1 MAKNIT
7 NGFNFTRSAQETN
20 SNSILQVGRDKIQW
34 KELDGKPVTIIKV
47 DRNEG
52 PDFDRT
58 TGNIKVNSET
68 GEVETKMYTTVW
80 LKEYPDKFAGGFGA
94 LDRTIDKWAENF
106 ETLDDLNDALEKFGG
121 VKITTNIPPKS
132 DARKI
137 TVLD

>member
-52 PDFDRT
+52 PDFDRV
-58 TGNIKVNSET
+58 TGNIKVNPET
-68 GEVETKMYTTVW
+68 GETETKMYTTVW